1 MQPQMPPDVESAAR
15 RAQFAQAARKPPRRS
30 AERRALD
37 LRLRLTGALAGLV
50 TLAAMLALRGVTGQE
65 SLVELVAET
74 VLQIMPIAVFE
85 FFLRLLQGFAKPL
98 LLTSVILGFVWVF
111 AGIGRLAEGPAANIS
126 RGRRVLKVLWLIL
139 GLWIPAALFAVA
151 ITTFVPSVSL
161 SNGSLLG
168 LTFSLLLIATVYAVA
183 FYVCFPLI
191 VSALTRA
198 STRVDMNAVDHPPAD
213 LGRRQLVSRTVVAGA
228 ALLSVGYLGRFV
240 HRRARRRDR
249 RWE

>member
-1 MQPQMPPDVESAAR
+1 MQPQMPPDVESATR

-74 VLQIMPIAVFE
+74 VLQVMPIAVFE

-111 AGIGRLAEGPAANIS
+111 AGIGRLVDGPAANIS
-126 RGRRVLKVLWLIL
+126 RGRRLLKVLWLIL

-168 LTFSLLLIATVYAVA
+168 LAFSLLLIATVYAVA
-183 FYVCFPLI
+183 FYASFPL
-191 VSALTRA
+191 VVTALARA
-198 STRVDMNAVDHPPAD
+198 STRVDA
-213 LGRRQLVSRTVVAGA
+213 
-228 ALLSVGYLGRFV
+228 
-240 HRRARRRDR
+240 RARAVTTRGKLA
-249 RWE
+249 